1 MPDSLN
7 NNSGGRPNQFIRN
20 TMRSLYVYFLIT
32 LSFLFSAS
40 IQLYAQETDSV
51 NQKELGL
58 SSLLNEIRQQQI
70 NDSLERVKLQ
80 NEIADLKSQN
90 SPKKENLR
98 QQLNEFDEENNIRK
112 QQLKMKVDS
121 IKKHT
126 KRYAVAPFKDTLF
139 YIYNKLGSSLAKDR
153 AYNVDT
159 RINNLYEDDFAK
171 VDSFKIENN
180 EISADIVYKDLVIT
194 SITELDA
201 LLEGKSKEEIAA
213 QYLKKIQDSITN
225 ERAENSVTKLLMRC
239 GLMLLILFVFSILI
253 LLINK
258 LKKYA
263 TQRILTERTQRIK
276 DVKIKN
282 YILVTSVQ
290 KTRMFINAIN
300 ILRWGLII
308 LIAFIMLPIIFSVF
322 PFTQSWAAN
331 LIGLFTK
338 PLKKAVVAVWDY
350 IPNLITVFVILVVMR
365 YAVRFIKYIFSEIDK
380 GKLEINGFHRD
391 FAMPTFTIV
400 RFLLQAFTLVLIFPY
415 LPGANSD
422 IFKGISVFIGVLFS
436 LGSSSA
442 ISNIIAGLVI
452 TYMRP
457 FRIGDRIT
465 IADKTGIVIE
475 KSPLVTRLR
484 TIKNEEITIPNS
496 SVLSGNTVNYSTF
509 SEEGICFQVE
519 LTVGYEEPWQ
529 RIHELLL
536 QIPSRVKR
544 VNLNPAPFVL
554 QKKLDDFYV
563 LYELNVYIQKSAE
576 IELAKSEIFQLILDD
591 FLAAGIEMNGP
602 HIFAKADHVQQY
614 NPIMP
619 ND

>member
-1 MPDSLN
+1 
-7 NNSGGRPNQFIRN
+7 
-20 TMRSLYVYFLIT
+20 MRSIYIFFLIS
-32 LSFLFSAS
+32 LSCLFSTS
-40 IQLYAQETDSV
+40 TQLYAQETDSV
-51 NQKELGL
+51 NKKELGL

-90 SPKKENLR
+90 SPKKENLK
-98 QQLNEFDEENNIRK
+98 QQLNEFDEENNIRQ
-112 QQLKMKVDS
+112 QQLKIRVDS
-121 IKKHT
+121 IKKNT
-126 KRYAVAPFKDTLF
+126 KRYAVAPFNDTLF

-153 AYNVDT
+153 AYNVVS
-159 RINNLYEDDFAK
+159 RIHNLYEDDFVK

-180 EISADIVYKDLVIT
+180 EISTDIVYKDLVIT
-194 SITELDA
+194 SVTELDA
-201 LLEGKSKEEIAA
+201 LLEGKSKEEIATN
-213 QYLKKIQDSITN
+213 YLKRIQDSITT
-225 ERAENSVTKLLMRC
+225 ERADNSITKLLTRI
-239 GLMLLILFVFSILI
+239 GLVFLILVVFSILI

-258 LKKYA
+258 LKKYG

-276 DVKIKN
+276 DIKIKN
-282 YILVTSVQ
+282 YVLVTSVQ

-300 ILRWGLII
+300 ILRWALII
-308 LIAFIMLPIIFSVF
+308 LIAFIMLPIVFSVF
-322 PFTQSWAAN
+322 PFTQSWASN

-338 PLKKAVVAVWDY
+338 PLKTAVLAIWDY

-365 YAVRFIKYIFSEIDK
+365 YAVRFVKYIFSEIDK
-380 GKLEINGFHRD
+380 GKLEVNGFHRD

-465 IADKTGIVIE
+465 IADKTGVVIE

-509 SEEGICFQVE
+509 SEDGICFQVE

-536 QIPSRVKR
+536 NIPPRIKR
-544 VNLNPAPFVL
+544 VNLSPAPFVL

-563 LYELNVYIQKSAE
+563 LYELNVYIAKSAE
-576 IELAKSEIFQLILDD
+576 IELAKSEIFQSILDD
-591 FLAAGIEMNGP
+591 FLAAGIDMNGP
-602 HIFAKADHVQQY
+602 HIFAKVDHVQQY
-614 NPIMP
+614 NPKMT
-619 ND
+619 NN

>member
-1 MPDSLN
+1 M
-7 NNSGGRPNQFIRN
+7 
-20 TMRSLYVYFLIT
+20 T
-32 LSFLFSAS
+32 LSYLLSTS
-40 IQLYAQETDSV
+40 LQLYAQEIDSV
-51 NQKELGL
+51 NKKELDL
-58 SSLLNEIRQQQI
+58 SSLLNGIRQQQI

-80 NEIADLKSQN
+80 HEIADLKSQN
-90 SPKKENLR
+90 SPKKENLK
-98 QQLNEFDEENNIRK
+98 QQLNDFDEENTIRQ
-112 QQLKMKVDS
+112 QQLKVKVDS
-121 IKKHT
+121 IKKNT
-126 KRYAVAPFKDTLF
+126 KRYAVAPFQDTLF

-153 AYNVDT
+153 ASNVVS
-159 RINNLYEDDFAK
+159 RIHNLYEDDFVN

-213 QYLKKIQDSITN
+213 NYLKKIQDTITA
-225 ERAENSVTKLLMRC
+225 ERAANSITKLLIRI
-239 GLMLLILFVFSILI
+239 GLVFLILVVFSILI
-253 LLINK
+253 LLINR
-258 LKKYA
+258 LKAYG
-263 TQRILTERTQRIK
+263 TRRILTERTQRIK
-276 DVKIKN
+276 DIKIKN
-282 YILVTSVQ
+282 YVLVTSVQ
-290 KTRMFINAIN
+290 KTRMFIHAIS
-300 ILRWGLII
+300 ILHWGLII
-308 LIAFIMLPIIFSVF
+308 LIAFIMLPIVFSVF
-322 PFTQSWAAN
+322 PFTQSWASN

-338 PLKKAVVAVWDY
+338 PLKTAVLAIWDY
-350 IPNLITVFVILVVMR
+350 IPNLITIFVILVVMR

-422 IFKGISVFIGVLFS
+422 IFKGISVFIGILFS

-465 IADKTGIVIE
+465 IADKTGVVIE

-509 SEEGICFQVE
+509 SEDGICFQVE

-536 QIPSRVKR
+536 NIPPRVKR
-544 VNLNPAPFVL
+544 VKVNPAPFVL

-563 LYELNVYIQKSAE
+563 LYELNVYIGKSGE
-576 IELAKSEIFQLILDD
+576 IDQAKSEIFQLILDD
-591 FLAAGIEMNGP
+591 FLAEGIDMNGP
-602 HIFAKADHVQQY
+602 HIYAKAEHVQQY
-614 NPIMP
+614 NPNMP
-619 ND
+619 GKTQEN

>member
-1 MPDSLN
+1 
-7 NNSGGRPNQFIRN
+7 
-20 TMRSLYVYFLIT
+20 MRSIYVYFLMT
-32 LSFLFSAS
+32 LSYLLSTS
-40 IQLYAQETDSV
+40 LQLYAQEIDSV
-51 NQKELGL
+51 NKKELDL
-58 SSLLNEIRQQQI
+58 SSLLNGIRQQQI

-80 NEIADLKSQN
+80 HEIADLKSQN
-90 SPKKENLR
+90 SPKKENLK
-98 QQLNEFDEENNIRK
+98 QQLNDFDEENTIRQ
-112 QQLKMKVDS
+112 QQLKVKVDS
-121 IKKHT
+121 IKKNT
-126 KRYAVAPFKDTLF
+126 KRYAVAPFQDTLF

-153 AYNVDT
+153 ASNVVS
-159 RINNLYEDDFAK
+159 RIHNLYEDDFVN

-213 QYLKKIQDSITN
+213 NYLKKIQDTITA
-225 ERAENSVTKLLMRC
+225 ERAANSITKLLIRI
-239 GLMLLILFVFSILI
+239 GLVFLILVVFSILI
-253 LLINK
+253 LLINR
-258 LKKYA
+258 LKAYG
-263 TQRILTERTQRIK
+263 TRRILTERTQRIK
-276 DVKIKN
+276 DIKIKN
-282 YILVTSVQ
+282 YVLVTSVQ
-290 KTRMFINAIN
+290 KTRMFIHAIS

-308 LIAFIMLPIIFSVF
+308 LIAFIMLPIVFSVF
-322 PFTQSWAAN
+322 PFTQSWASN

-338 PLKKAVVAVWDY
+338 PLKTAVLAIWDY
-350 IPNLITVFVILVVMR
+350 IPNLITIFVILVVMR

-422 IFKGISVFIGVLFS
+422 IFKGISVFIGILFS

-465 IADKTGIVIE
+465 IADKTGVVIE

-509 SEEGICFQVE
+509 SADGICFQVE

-536 QIPSRVKR
+536 NIPPRVKR
-544 VNLNPAPFVL
+544 VKVNPAPFVL

-563 LYELNVYIQKSAE
+563 LYELNVYIGKSGE
-576 IELAKSEIFQLILDD
+576 IDQAKSEIFQLILDD
-591 FLAAGIEMNGP
+591 FLAEGIDMNGP
-602 HIFAKADHVQQY
+602 HIYAKAEHVQQY
-614 NPIMP
+614 NPNMP
-619 ND
+619 GKTQEN

>member
-1 MPDSLN
+1 
-7 NNSGGRPNQFIRN
+7 
-20 TMRSLYVYFLIT
+20 MRRFYIFFFTIILCFCSTIVG
-32 LSFLFSAS
+32 
-40 IQLYAQETDSV
+40 LYAQENDSI
-51 NQKELGL
+51 NKKELGL
-58 SSLLNEIRQQQI
+58 STLLNDIRQQQV
-70 NDSLERVKLQ
+70 NDSLERQKLQ
-80 NEIADLKSQN
+80 HEIASLKSQN
-90 SPKKENLR
+90 SPKKENLK
-98 QQLNEFDEENNIRK
+98 QQLNDFDEENNLRK
-112 QQLKMKVDS
+112 QQLKIKVDS
-121 IKKHT
+121 IKKNT
-126 KRYAVAPFKDTLF
+126 KRYAVAPFNDTLF

-153 AYNVDT
+153 AYNVVN
-159 RINNLYEDDFAK
+159 RIENLYEDDFVK

-180 EISADIVYKDLVIT
+180 EISADIVYKDLIIT

-201 LLEGKSKEEIAA
+201 LLEGKSKEEIAK
-213 QYLKKIQDSITN
+213 QYLKRIQQAISQ
-225 ERAENSVTKLLMRC
+225 ERADNSISKVLIRT
-239 GLMLLILFVFSILI
+239 GLVLLILAVFSMLVYF
-253 LLINK
+253 INR
-258 LKKYA
+258 LKKYG
-263 TQRILTERTQRIK
+263 TNRLLSERTERIK

-282 YILVTSVQ
+282 YVLVTSVQ
-290 KTRMFINAIN
+290 KTRIFINTIN
-300 ILRWGLII
+300 IARWGLIV
-308 LIAFIMLPIIFSVF
+308 LIAFIMLPIVFSVF
-322 PFTQSWAAN
+322 PFTQSWASN

-338 PLKKAVVAVWDY
+338 PLKKAVLAIWDY
-350 IPNLITVFVILVVMR
+350 IPNLITVFVILFVMR
-365 YAVRFIKYIFSEIDK
+365 YAVRFVKYIFNEIDK
-380 GKLEINGFHRD
+380 GKLEVNGFHRE

-400 RFLLQAFTLVLIFPY
+400 RFLLQAFTLVLVFPY

-465 IADKTGIVIE
+465 IADKTGVVIE

-496 SVLSGNTVNYSTF
+496 SILSGNTVNYSTF

-536 QIPSRVKR
+536 NIPSRIAR
-544 VNLNPAPFVL
+544 VNQLPAPFVL

-563 LYELNVYIQKSAE
+563 LYELNVYISKSGE
-576 IELAKSEIFQLILDD
+576 IELAKSEIYQHILND

-602 HIFAKADHVQQY
+602 HLFAKLDHVPQY
-614 NPIMP
+614 QPKNT
-619 ND
+619 DK

>member
-1 MPDSLN
+1 
-7 NNSGGRPNQFIRN
+7 
-20 TMRSLYVYFLIT
+20 MRSIYVYFLMTI
-32 LSFLFSAS
+32 SCLFSTSAS
-40 IQLYAQETDSV
+40 LYAQETDSV
-51 NQKELGL
+51 NKKELDL
-58 SSLLNEIRQQQI
+58 SSLLNGIRQQQI

-80 NEIADLKSQN
+80 HEIADLKSQN
-90 SPKKENLR
+90 SPKKENLK
-98 QQLNEFDEENNIRK
+98 QQLNEFDEENNLRK
-112 QQLKMKVDS
+112 QQLKVKVDF
-121 IKKHT
+121 IKKNT
-126 KRYAVAPFKDTLF
+126 KRYAVAPFQDTLF

-153 AYNVDT
+153 AYNVVS
-159 RINNLYEDDFAK
+159 RIHNLYEDDFVK
-171 VDSFKIENN
+171 VDSFKIENS

-194 SITELDA
+194 SVTELDA

-213 QYLKKIQDSITN
+213 NYLKRIQDSIKT
-225 ERAENSVTKLLMRC
+225 ERADNSITKLLTRI
-239 GLMLLILFVFSILI
+239 GLVFLILVVFSILI

-258 LKKYA
+258 LKKYG
-263 TQRILTERTQRIK
+263 TRRILTERTQRIK
-276 DVKIKN
+276 DIKIKN
-282 YILVTSVQ
+282 YVLVTSVQ

-300 ILRWGLII
+300 ILRWGLIV
-308 LIAFIMLPIIFSVF
+308 LIAFIMLPIVFSVF
-322 PFTQSWAAN
+322 PFTQSWASN

-338 PLKKAVVAVWDY
+338 PLKTAVLAIWDY

-380 GKLEINGFHRD
+380 GKLEVNGFHRD

-465 IADKTGIVIE
+465 IADKTGVVIE

-536 QIPSRVKR
+536 NIPPRIKR

-563 LYELNVYIQKSAE
+563 LYELNVYIARSAE

-602 HIFAKADHVQQY
+602 HLFAKVDHVQQY
-614 NPIMP
+614 NPKAP
-619 ND
+619 NNSHENEL

>member
-1 MPDSLN
+1 
-7 NNSGGRPNQFIRN
+7 
-20 TMRSLYVYFLIT
+20 MRSIYIFSLIT
-32 LSFLFSAS
+32 LSCLFSTS
-40 IQLYAQETDSV
+40 TQLYAQETDSV
-51 NQKELGL
+51 NKKELGL

-90 SPKKENLR
+90 SPKKENLK
-98 QQLNEFDEENNIRK
+98 QQLNEFDEENNIR
-112 QQLKMKVDS
+112 QQKLKIRVDS
-121 IKKHT
+121 IKKNT
-126 KRYAVAPFKDTLF
+126 KRYAVAPFNDTLF

-153 AYNVDT
+153 AYNVVS
-159 RINNLYEDDFAK
+159 RIHNLYEDDFVK

-180 EISADIVYKDLVIT
+180 EISTDIVYKDLVIT
-194 SITELDA
+194 SVTELDA
-201 LLEGKSKEEIAA
+201 LLEGKSKEEIATN
-213 QYLKKIQDSITN
+213 YLKRIQDSITT
-225 ERAENSVTKLLMRC
+225 ERADNSITKLLTRI
-239 GLMLLILFVFSILI
+239 GLVFLILVVFSILI

-258 LKKYA
+258 LKKYG

-276 DVKIKN
+276 DIKIKN
-282 YILVTSVQ
+282 YVLVTSVQ

-300 ILRWGLII
+300 ILRWALII
-308 LIAFIMLPIIFSVF
+308 LIAFIMLPIVFSVF
-322 PFTQSWAAN
+322 PFTQSWASN

-338 PLKKAVVAVWDY
+338 PLKTAVLAIWDY

-365 YAVRFIKYIFSEIDK
+365 YAVRFVKYIFSEIDK
-380 GKLEINGFHRD
+380 GKLEVNGFHRD

-465 IADKTGIVIE
+465 IADKTGVVIE

-509 SEEGICFQVE
+509 SEDGICFQVE

-536 QIPSRVKR
+536 NIPPRIKR
-544 VNLNPAPFVL
+544 VNLSPAPFVL

-563 LYELNVYIQKSAE
+563 LYELNVYIAKSAE
-576 IELAKSEIFQLILDD
+576 IELAKSEIFQSILDD
-591 FLAAGIEMNGP
+591 FLAAGIDMNGP
-602 HIFAKADHVQQY
+602 HIFAKVDHVQQY
-614 NPIMP
+614 NPKMT
-619 ND
+619 NN

>member
-1 MPDSLN
+1 
-7 NNSGGRPNQFIRN
+7 
-20 TMRSLYVYFLIT
+20 MRSIYVYVLMTI
-32 LSFLFSAS
+32 SCLFSTS

-51 NQKELGL
+51 NKKELGL

-70 NDSLERVKLQ
+70 NDSLERIKLQ

-90 SPKKENLR
+90 SPKKENLK
-98 QQLNEFDEENNIRK
+98 QQLNEFDEENTIRQ
-112 QQLKMKVDS
+112 QQLKIRVDS
-121 IKKHT
+121 IKKNT
-126 KRYAVAPFKDTLF
+126 KRYAVAPFNDTLF

-153 AYNVDT
+153 AYNVIN
-159 RINNLYEDDFAK
+159 RIHNLYEDDFVK

-180 EISADIVYKDLVIT
+180 EISTDIVYKDLVIT
-194 SITELDA
+194 SVTELDA

-213 QYLKKIQDSITN
+213 NYLKRIQNSITA
-225 ERAENSVTKLLMRC
+225 ERADNSISKLLTRS
-239 GLMLLILFVFSILI
+239 GLVLLILLVFSILI
-253 LLINK
+253 LLINR
-258 LKKYA
+258 LKKYG

-276 DVKIKN
+276 DIKIKN
-282 YILVTSVQ
+282 YVLVTSVQ
-290 KTRMFINAIN
+290 KTRMFINAVN

-308 LIAFIMLPIIFSVF
+308 LIAFIMLPIVFSVF

-338 PLKKAVVAVWDY
+338 PLKTAVMAILDY
-350 IPNLITVFVILVVMR
+350 IPNLITVFVILVVMH

-400 RFLLQAFTLVLIFPY
+400 RFLLHAFTLVLIFPY

-465 IADKTGIVIE
+465 IADKTGVVIE

-509 SEEGICFQVE
+509 SEDGICFQVE

-536 QIPSRVKR
+536 NIPPRIKR

-563 LYELNVYIQKSAE
+563 LYELNVYIAKSGE
-576 IELAKSEIFQLILDD
+576 IELAKSEIFQSILDD

-602 HIFAKADHVQQY
+602 HIFAKVDHVQQY
-614 NPIMP
+614 NPKMP
-619 ND
+619 NN

>member
-1 MPDSLN
+1 
-7 NNSGGRPNQFIRN
+7 
-20 TMRSLYVYFLIT
+20 MRSIYIFFLIT
-32 LSFLFSAS
+32 LSCLFSTS
-40 IQLYAQETDSV
+40 TQLYAQETDSV
-51 NQKELGL
+51 NKKEMGL

-90 SPKKENLR
+90 SPKKENLK
-98 QQLNEFDEENNIRK
+98 QQLNEFDEENNIRQ
-112 QQLKMKVDS
+112 QQLKIRVDS
-121 IKKHT
+121 IKKNT
-126 KRYAVAPFKDTLF
+126 KRYAVAPFNDTLF

-153 AYNVDT
+153 AYNVVS
-159 RINNLYEDDFAK
+159 RIHNLYEDDFVK

-180 EISADIVYKDLVIT
+180 EISTDIVYKDLVIT
-194 SITELDA
+194 SVTELDA
-201 LLEGKSKEEIAA
+201 LLEGKSKEEIATN
-213 QYLKKIQDSITN
+213 YLKRIQDSITT
-225 ERAENSVTKLLMRC
+225 ERADNSITKLLTRI
-239 GLMLLILFVFSILI
+239 GLVFLILVVFSILI

-258 LKKYA
+258 LKKYG

-276 DVKIKN
+276 DIKIKN
-282 YILVTSVQ
+282 YVLVTSVQ

-300 ILRWGLII
+300 ILRWALII
-308 LIAFIMLPIIFSVF
+308 LIAFIMLPIVFSVF
-322 PFTQSWAAN
+322 PFTQSWASN

-338 PLKKAVVAVWDY
+338 PLKTAVLAIWDY

-365 YAVRFIKYIFSEIDK
+365 YAVRFVKYIFSEIDK

-465 IADKTGIVIE
+465 IADKTGVVIE

-509 SEEGICFQVE
+509 SEDGICFQVE

-536 QIPSRVKR
+536 NIPPRIKR
-544 VNLNPAPFVL
+544 VNLNPTPFVL

-563 LYELNVYIQKSAE
+563 LYELNVYIAKSAE
-576 IELAKSEIFQLILDD
+576 IELAKSEIFQSILDD

-602 HIFAKADHVQQY
+602 HIFAKVDHVQQY
-614 NPIMP
+614 NPKMSK
-619 ND
+619 N

>member
-1 MPDSLN
+1 
-7 NNSGGRPNQFIRN
+7 
-20 TMRSLYVYFLIT
+20 MRSIYIFFLIS
-32 LSFLFSAS
+32 LSCLFSTS
-40 IQLYAQETDSV
+40 TQLFAQETDSV
-51 NQKELGL
+51 NKKELGL

-90 SPKKENLR
+90 SPKKENLK
-98 QQLNEFDEENNIRK
+98 QQLNEFDEENNIRQ
-112 QQLKMKVDS
+112 QQLKIRVDS
-121 IKKHT
+121 IKKNT
-126 KRYAVAPFKDTLF
+126 KRYAVAPFNDTLF

-153 AYNVDT
+153 AYNVVS
-159 RINNLYEDDFAK
+159 RIHNLYEDDFVK

-180 EISADIVYKDLVIT
+180 EISTDIVYKDLVIT
-194 SITELDA
+194 SVTELDA
-201 LLEGKSKEEIAA
+201 LLEGKSKEEIATN
-213 QYLKKIQDSITN
+213 YLKRIQDSITT
-225 ERAENSVTKLLMRC
+225 ERADNSITKLLTRI
-239 GLMLLILFVFSILI
+239 GLVFLILVVFSILI

-258 LKKYA
+258 LKKYG

-276 DVKIKN
+276 DIKIKN
-282 YILVTSVQ
+282 YVLVTSVQ

-300 ILRWGLII
+300 ILRWALII
-308 LIAFIMLPIIFSVF
+308 LIAFIMLPIVFSVF
-322 PFTQSWAAN
+322 PFTQSWASN

-338 PLKKAVVAVWDY
+338 PLKTAVLAIWDY

-365 YAVRFIKYIFSEIDK
+365 YAVRFVKYIFSEIDK
-380 GKLEINGFHRD
+380 GKLEVNGFHRD

-465 IADKTGIVIE
+465 IADKTGVVIE

-509 SEEGICFQVE
+509 SEDGICFQVE

-536 QIPSRVKR
+536 NIPPRIKR
-544 VNLNPAPFVL
+544 VNLSPAPFVL

-563 LYELNVYIQKSAE
+563 LYELNVYIAKSAE
-576 IELAKSEIFQLILDD
+576 IELAKSEIFQSILDD
-591 FLAAGIEMNGP
+591 FLAAGIDMNGP
-602 HIFAKADHVQQY
+602 HIFAKVDHVQQY
-614 NPIMP
+614 NPKMT
-619 ND
+619 NN

>member
-1 MPDSLN
+1 M
-7 NNSGGRPNQFIRN
+7 
-20 TMRSLYVYFLIT
+20 
-32 LSFLFSAS
+32 
-40 IQLYAQETDSV
+40 
-51 NQKELGL
+51 GL

-90 SPKKENLR
+90 SPKKENLK
-98 QQLNEFDEENNIRK
+98 QQLNEFDEENTIRQ
-112 QQLKMKVDS
+112 QQLKIRVDS
-121 IKKHT
+121 IKKNT
-126 KRYAVAPFKDTLF
+126 KRYAVAPFNDTLF

-153 AYNVDT
+153 AYNVVS
-159 RINNLYEDDFAK
+159 RIHNLYEDDFVK

-180 EISADIVYKDLVIT
+180 EISTDIVYKDLVIT
-194 SITELDA
+194 SVTELDA

-213 QYLKKIQDSITN
+213 SYLKRIQNSITA
-225 ERAENSVTKLLMRC
+225 ERADNSISKLLTRS
-239 GLMLLILFVFSILI
+239 GLVFLILLIFAILI
-253 LLINK
+253 FLINK
-258 LKKYA
+258 LKKYG
-263 TQRILTERTQRIK
+263 TQRILTERTQLIK
-276 DVKIKN
+276 DIKIKN
-282 YILVTSVQ
+282 YVLVTSVQ
-290 KTRMFINAIN
+290 KTRMLINAIN
-300 ILRWGLII
+300 ILRWALII
-308 LIAFIMLPIIFSVF
+308 LIAFIMLPIVFSVF
-322 PFTQSWAAN
+322 PFTQSWASN

-338 PLKKAVVAVWDY
+338 PLKTAVLAIWDY

-365 YAVRFIKYIFSEIDK
+365 YAVRFVKYIFSEIDK

-465 IADKTGIVIE
+465 IADKTGVVIE

-509 SEEGICFQVE
+509 SEDGICFQVE

-536 QIPSRVKR
+536 NIPPRIKR
-544 VNLNPAPFVL
+544 VNLTPAPFVL

-563 LYELNVYIQKSAE
+563 LYELNVYIAKSAE
-576 IELAKSEIFQLILDD
+576 IELAKSEIFQSILDD

-602 HIFAKADHVQQY
+602 HIFAKVDHVQQY
-614 NPIMP
+614 NPKMS
-619 ND
+619 NN

>member
-1 MPDSLN
+1 MIN
-7 NNSGGRPNQFIRN
+7 GI
-20 TMRSLYVYFLIT
+20 
-32 LSFLFSAS
+32 
-40 IQLYAQETDSV
+40 YAQESDSI
-51 NQKELGL
+51 NKKELGL
-58 SSLLNEIRQQQI
+58 STLLNDIRQQQI
-70 NDSLERVKLQ
+70 NDSLERQKLQ
-80 NEIADLKSQN
+80 QEIANLKSQN
-90 SPKKENLR
+90 SPKKENLK
-98 QQLNEFDEENNIRK
+98 QQLNEFDEENNLRK
-112 QQLKMKVDS
+112 QQLKIKVDS
-121 IKKHT
+121 IKKNT
-126 KRYAVAPFKDTLF
+126 KRYAVAPFNDTLF

-153 AYNVDT
+153 AYNVVN
-159 RINNLYEDDFAK
+159 RIENLYEDDFVK

-180 EISADIVYKDLVIT
+180 EISADIVYKDLIIT

-201 LLEGKSKEEIAA
+201 LLEGKSKEEIAT
-213 QYLKKIQDSITN
+213 QYLKRIQEAINQERADNSITKILI
-225 ERAENSVTKLLMRC
+225 RT
-239 GLMLLILFVFSILI
+239 GLVLLILIIFSILVF
-253 LLINK
+253 LINR
-258 LKKYA
+258 LKKYG
-263 TQRILTERTQRIK
+263 TNRLLTERTERIK

-282 YILVTSVQ
+282 YVLVTSVQ
-290 KTRMFINAIN
+290 KTRIFINTIN
-300 ILRWGLII
+300 IARWGLIT
-308 LIAFIMLPIIFSVF
+308 LIAFIMLPIVFSVF

-338 PLKKAVVAVWDY
+338 PLKKAVLAIWDY
-350 IPNLITVFVILVVMR
+350 IPNLITVFVILFVMR
-365 YAVRFIKYIFSEIDK
+365 YAIRFVKYIFNEIDK
-380 GKLEINGFHRD
+380 GKLEINGFHRE

-400 RFLLQAFTLVLIFPY
+400 RFLLQAFTLVLVFPY

-496 SVLSGNTVNYSTF
+496 SILSGNTVNYSTF

-519 LTVGYEEPWQ
+519 LTVGYEESWQ

-536 QIPSRVKR
+536 KIPPRIAR
-544 VNLNPAPFVL
+544 VNQLPAPFVL

-563 LYELNVYIQKSAE
+563 LYELNVYISRSAE
-576 IELAKSEIFQLILDD
+576 IELAKSEIYQLILND

-602 HIFAKADHVQQY
+602 HLFAKVDHVPQY
-614 NPIMP
+614 Q
-619 ND
+619 NDSTSTKG

>member
-1 MPDSLN
+1 M
-7 NNSGGRPNQFIRN
+7 
-20 TMRSLYVYFLIT
+20 T
-32 LSFLFSAS
+32 LSYLLSTS
-40 IQLYAQETDSV
+40 LQLYAQEIDSV
-51 NQKELGL
+51 NKKELDL
-58 SSLLNEIRQQQI
+58 SSLLNGIRQQQI

-80 NEIADLKSQN
+80 HEIADLKSQN
-90 SPKKENLR
+90 SPKKENLK
-98 QQLNEFDEENNIRK
+98 QQLNDFDEENTIRQ
-112 QQLKMKVDS
+112 QQLKVKVDS
-121 IKKHT
+121 IKKNT
-126 KRYAVAPFKDTLF
+126 KRYAVAPFQDTLF

-153 AYNVDT
+153 ASNVVS
-159 RINNLYEDDFAK
+159 RIHNLYEDDFVN

-213 QYLKKIQDSITN
+213 NYLKKIQDTITA
-225 ERAENSVTKLLMRC
+225 ERAANSITKLLIRI
-239 GLMLLILFVFSILI
+239 GLVFLILVVFSILI
-253 LLINK
+253 LLINR
-258 LKKYA
+258 LKAYG
-263 TQRILTERTQRIK
+263 TRRILTERTQRIK
-276 DVKIKN
+276 DIKIKN
-282 YILVTSVQ
+282 YVLVTSVQ
-290 KTRMFINAIN
+290 KTRMFIHAIS

-308 LIAFIMLPIIFSVF
+308 LIAFIMLPIVFSVF
-322 PFTQSWAAN
+322 PFTQSWASN

-338 PLKKAVVAVWDY
+338 PLKTAVLAIWDY
-350 IPNLITVFVILVVMR
+350 IPNLITIFVILVVMR
-365 YAVRFIKYIFSEIDK
+365 YAVRFIKYIFSEFDK

-422 IFKGISVFIGVLFS
+422 IFKGISVFIGILFS

-465 IADKTGIVIE
+465 IADKTGVVIE

-509 SEEGICFQVE
+509 SAEGICFQVE

-536 QIPSRVKR
+536 NIPPRVKR
-544 VNLNPAPFVL
+544 VKVNPAPFVL

-563 LYELNVYIQKSAE
+563 LYELNVYIGKSGE
-576 IELAKSEIFQLILDD
+576 IDQAKSEIFQLILDD
-591 FLAAGIEMNGP
+591 FLAEGIDMNGP
-602 HIFAKADHVQQY
+602 HIYAKAEHVQQY
-614 NPIMP
+614 NPNMP
-619 ND
+619 GKTQEN

>member
-1 MPDSLN
+1 MTISC
-7 NNSGGRPNQFIRN
+7 
-20 TMRSLYVYFLIT
+20 
-32 LSFLFSAS
+32 LFSTSAS
-40 IQLYAQETDSV
+40 LYAQETDSV
-51 NQKELGL
+51 NKKELDL
-58 SSLLNEIRQQQI
+58 SSLLNGIRQQQI

-80 NEIADLKSQN
+80 HEIADLKSQN
-90 SPKKENLR
+90 SPKKENLK
-98 QQLNEFDEENNIRK
+98 QQLNEFDEENNLRK
-112 QQLKMKVDS
+112 QQLKVKVDF
-121 IKKHT
+121 IKKNT
-126 KRYAVAPFKDTLF
+126 KRYAVAPFQDTLF

-153 AYNVDT
+153 AYNVVS
-159 RINNLYEDDFAK
+159 RIHNLYEDDFVK
-171 VDSFKIENN
+171 VDSFKIENS

-194 SITELDA
+194 SVTELDA

-213 QYLKKIQDSITN
+213 NYLKRIQDSIKT
-225 ERAENSVTKLLMRC
+225 ERADNSITKLLTRI
-239 GLMLLILFVFSILI
+239 GLVFLILVVFSILI

-258 LKKYA
+258 LKKYG
-263 TQRILTERTQRIK
+263 TRRILTERTQRIK
-276 DVKIKN
+276 DIKIKN
-282 YILVTSVQ
+282 YVLVTSVQ

-300 ILRWGLII
+300 ILRWGLIV
-308 LIAFIMLPIIFSVF
+308 LIAFIMLPIVFSVF
-322 PFTQSWAAN
+322 PFTQSWASN

-338 PLKKAVVAVWDY
+338 PLKTAVLAIWDY

-380 GKLEINGFHRD
+380 GKLEVNGFHRD

-465 IADKTGIVIE
+465 IADKTGVVIE

-536 QIPSRVKR
+536 NIPPRIKR

-563 LYELNVYIQKSAE
+563 LYELNVYIARSAE

-602 HIFAKADHVQQY
+602 HLFAKVDHVQQY
-614 NPIMP
+614 NPKAP
-619 ND
+619 NNSHENEL

>member
-1 MPDSLN
+1 
-7 NNSGGRPNQFIRN
+7 
-20 TMRSLYVYFLIT
+20 MRRFYIFFFTV
-32 LSFLFSAS
+32 
-40 IQLYAQETDSV
+40 IQCFCSTIVGLYAQENDSI
-51 NQKELGL
+51 NKKELGL
-58 SSLLNEIRQQQI
+58 SALLNDIRQQQI
-70 NDSLERVKLQ
+70 NDSLERQKLQ
-80 NEIADLKSQN
+80 YEIASLKSQN
-90 SPKKENLR
+90 SPKKENLK
-98 QQLNEFDEENNIRK
+98 QQLNDFDEENNLRK
-112 QQLKMKVDS
+112 QQLKIKVDS
-121 IKKHT
+121 IKKNS
-126 KRYAVAPFKDTLF
+126 KRYAVAPFNDTLF

-153 AYNVDT
+153 AYNVVN
-159 RINNLYEDDFAK
+159 RIENLYEDDFVK

-180 EISADIVYKDLVIT
+180 EISADIVYKDLIIT

-201 LLEGKSKEEIAA
+201 LLEGKSKEEIAT
-213 QYLKKIQDSITN
+213 QYLKRIQQAISQERADNSITKVLI
-225 ERAENSVTKLLMRC
+225 RT
-239 GLMLLILFVFSILI
+239 GLVLLILVIFSMLVYF
-253 LLINK
+253 INR
-258 LKKYA
+258 LKKYG
-263 TQRILTERTQRIK
+263 TNRLLSERTERIK

-282 YILVTSVQ
+282 YVFLTSVQ
-290 KTRMFINAIN
+290 KTRIFINIIN
-300 ILRWGLII
+300 IARWGLIV
-308 LIAFIMLPIIFSVF
+308 LIAFIMLPIVFSVF
-322 PFTQSWAAN
+322 PFTQSWASN

-338 PLKKAVVAVWDY
+338 PLKKAVFAVWDY
-350 IPNLITVFVILVVMR
+350 IPNLITVFVILFVMR
-365 YAVRFIKYIFSEIDK
+365 YAVRFVKYIFNEIDK
-380 GKLEINGFHRD
+380 GKLEINGFHRE

-400 RFLLQAFTLVLIFPY
+400 RFLLQAFTLVLVFPY

-496 SVLSGNTVNYSTF
+496 SILSGNTVNYSTF

-536 QIPSRVKR
+536 NIPARIAR
-544 VNLNPAPFVL
+544 VNQHPSPFVL

-563 LYELNVYIQKSAE
+563 LYELNVYISKSAE
-576 IELAKSEIFQLILDD
+576 IELAKSEIYQHILND

-602 HIFAKADHVQQY
+602 HLFAKVDHVPQY
-614 NPIMP
+614 QPKNTGK
-619 ND
+619 

>member
-1 MPDSLN
+1 
-7 NNSGGRPNQFIRN
+7 
-20 TMRSLYVYFLIT
+20 MRSISIYFFIT
-32 LSFLFSAS
+32 LSYLLSTS
-40 IQLYAQETDSV
+40 LQLYAQEMDSV
-51 NQKELGL
+51 NKKELDL
-58 SSLLNEIRQQQI
+58 SSLLNGIRQQQI

-80 NEIADLKSQN
+80 HEIADLKSQN
-90 SPKKENLR
+90 SPKKENLK
-98 QQLNEFDEENNIRK
+98 QQLNEFDEENTIRQ
-112 QQLKMKVDS
+112 QQLKVKVDS
-121 IKKHT
+121 IKKNT
-126 KRYAVAPFKDTLF
+126 KRYAVAPFQDTLF

-153 AYNVDT
+153 AFNVVS
-159 RINNLYEDDFAK
+159 RIHNLYEDDFVK

-213 QYLKKIQDSITN
+213 NYLKKIQDSITA
-225 ERAENSVTKLLMRC
+225 EREANSITKLLTRI
-239 GLMLLILFVFSILI
+239 GLVLLILIVFSILI
-253 LLINK
+253 LLINR
-258 LKKYA
+258 LKAYG
-263 TQRILTERTQRIK
+263 TRRILTERTQRIK
-276 DVKIKN
+276 DIKIKN
-282 YILVTSVQ
+282 YVLVTSVQ
-290 KTRMFINAIN
+290 KTRMFIHAIN

-308 LIAFIMLPIIFSVF
+308 LIAFIVLPIVFSVF
-322 PFTQSWAAN
+322 PFTQSWASN

-338 PLKKAVVAVWDY
+338 PLKTAVLAIWHY
-350 IPNLITVFVILVVMR
+350 IPNLITILVILAVMR
-365 YAVRFIKYIFSEIDK
+365 YAIRFIKYIFSEIDK

-422 IFKGISVFIGVLFS
+422 IFKGISVFIGILFS

-465 IADKTGIVIE
+465 IADKTGVVIE

-509 SEEGICFQVE
+509 SADGICFQVE

-536 QIPSRVKR
+536 NIPPRVKR
-544 VNLNPAPFVL
+544 VKLNPAPFVL

-563 LYELNVYIQKSAE
+563 LYELNVFIERSAE
-576 IELAKSEIFQLILDD
+576 IEFAKSEIFQFILDD
-591 FLAAGIEMNGP
+591 FLAAGIDMNGP
-602 HIFAKADHVQQY
+602 HIYAKAEHVQQY
-614 NPIMP
+614 NPNMP
-619 ND
+619 SKT

>member
-1 MPDSLN
+1 
-7 NNSGGRPNQFIRN
+7 
-20 TMRSLYVYFLIT
+20 MRRFYIFFFTIILCFCSTFVG
-32 LSFLFSAS
+32 
-40 IQLYAQETDSV
+40 LYAQENDSI
-51 NQKELGL
+51 NKKELGL
-58 SSLLNEIRQQQI
+58 STLLNDIRQQQI
-70 NDSLERVKLQ
+70 NDSLERQKLQ
-80 NEIADLKSQN
+80 HEIASLKSQN
-90 SPKKENLR
+90 SPKKENLK
-98 QQLNEFDEENNIRK
+98 QQLNNFDEENNLRK
-112 QQLKMKVDS
+112 QQLKIKVDS
-121 IKKHT
+121 IKKNT
-126 KRYAVAPFKDTLF
+126 KRYAVAPFNDTLF

-153 AYNVDT
+153 AYNVVN
-159 RINNLYEDDFAK
+159 RIENLYEDDFVK

-180 EISADIVYKDLVIT
+180 EISADIVYKDLIIT

-201 LLEGKSKEEIAA
+201 LLEGKNKEEIAT
-213 QYLKKIQDSITN
+213 QYLKRIQQAISKERADNSITKVLI
-225 ERAENSVTKLLMRC
+225 RT
-239 GLMLLILFVFSILI
+239 GLVLLILVVFSILVYFI
-253 LLINK
+253 NRLKRYGTNRLL
-258 LKKYA
+258 A
-263 TQRILTERTQRIK
+263 ERTERIK

-282 YILVTSVQ
+282 YVFLTSVQ
-290 KTRMFINAIN
+290 KTRIFINTIN
-300 ILRWGLII
+300 IARWGLIV
-308 LIAFIMLPIIFSVF
+308 LIAFIMLPIVFSVF
-322 PFTQSWAAN
+322 PFTQSWASN

-338 PLKKAVVAVWDY
+338 PLKKAVFAIWDY
-350 IPNLITVFVILVVMR
+350 IPNLITVFVILFVMR
-365 YAVRFIKYIFSEIDK
+365 YAVRFVKYIFNEIDK
-380 GKLEINGFHRD
+380 GKLEVNGFHRE

-400 RFLLQAFTLVLIFPY
+400 RFLLHAFTLVLVFPY

-465 IADKTGIVIE
+465 IADKTGVVIE

-496 SVLSGNTVNYSTF
+496 SILSGNTVNYSTF

-536 QIPSRVKR
+536 NIPTRIAR
-544 VNLNPAPFVL
+544 INQLPAPFVL

-563 LYELNVYIQKSAE
+563 LYELNVYISKSGE
-576 IELAKSEIFQLILDD
+576 IELAKSEIYQHILND

-602 HIFAKADHVQQY
+602 HLFAKLDHVPQY
-614 NPIMP
+614 QPKNT
-619 ND
+619 DK

>member
-1 MPDSLN
+1 
-7 NNSGGRPNQFIRN
+7 
-20 TMRSLYVYFLIT
+20 
-32 LSFLFSAS
+32 
-40 IQLYAQETDSV
+40 
-51 NQKELGL
+51 
-58 SSLLNEIRQQQI
+58 LLNDIRQQQI
-70 NDSLERVKLQ
+70 NDSLERQKLQ
-80 NEIADLKSQN
+80 HEIASLKSQN
-90 SPKKENLR
+90 SPKKENLK
-98 QQLNEFDEENNIRK
+98 QQLNNFDEENNLRK
-112 QQLKMKVDS
+112 QQLKIKVDS
-121 IKKHT
+121 IKKNT
-126 KRYAVAPFKDTLF
+126 KRYAVAPFNDTLF

-153 AYNVDT
+153 AYNVVN
-159 RINNLYEDDFAK
+159 RIENLYEDDFVK

-180 EISADIVYKDLVIT
+180 EISADIVYKDLIIT

-201 LLEGKSKEEIAA
+201 LLEGKSKEEIAN
-213 QYLKKIQDSITN
+213 QYLKRIQQAISQERADNSITKVLI
-225 ERAENSVTKLLMRC
+225 RT
-239 GLMLLILFVFSILI
+239 GLVLLILVVFSILVYF
-253 LLINK
+253 INR
-258 LKKYA
+258 LKKYG
-263 TQRILTERTQRIK
+263 TNRLLTERTERIK

-282 YILVTSVQ
+282 YVFLTSVQ
-290 KTRMFINAIN
+290 KTRIFISTIN
-300 ILRWGLII
+300 IARWGLIV
-308 LIAFIMLPIIFSVF
+308 LIAFIMLPIVFSVF
-322 PFTQSWAAN
+322 PFTQSWASN

-338 PLKKAVVAVWDY
+338 PLKKAVFAIWDY
-350 IPNLITVFVILVVMR
+350 IPNLITVFVILFVMR
-365 YAVRFIKYIFSEIDK
+365 YAVRFVKYIFNEIDK
-380 GKLEINGFHRD
+380 GKLEVNGFHRE

-400 RFLLQAFTLVLIFPY
+400 RFLLQAFTLVLVFPY

-465 IADKTGIVIE
+465 IADKTGVVIE

-496 SVLSGNTVNYSTF
+496 SILSGNTVNYSTF

-536 QIPSRVKR
+536 NIPPRIAR
-544 VNLNPAPFVL
+544 VNQLPAPFVL

-563 LYELNVYIQKSAE
+563 LYELNVYISKSGE
-576 IELAKSEIFQLILDD
+576 IELAKSEIYQHILND

-602 HIFAKADHVQQY
+602 HLFAKVDHVPQY
-614 NPIMP
+614 QHKNT
-619 ND
+619 DTSY

>member
-1 MPDSLN
+1 
-7 NNSGGRPNQFIRN
+7 
-20 TMRSLYVYFLIT
+20 MRSIYIYFFIT
-32 LSFLFSAS
+32 LSYLLSTS
-40 IQLYAQETDSV
+40 LQLYAQEMDSV
-51 NQKELGL
+51 NKKELDL
-58 SSLLNEIRQQQI
+58 SSLLNGIRQQQI

-80 NEIADLKSQN
+80 HEIADLKSQN
-90 SPKKENLR
+90 SPKKENLK
-98 QQLNEFDEENNIRK
+98 QQLNEFDEENTIRQ
-112 QQLKMKVDS
+112 QQLKVKVDS
-121 IKKHT
+121 IKKNT
-126 KRYAVAPFKDTLF
+126 KRYAVAPFQDTLF

-153 AYNVDT
+153 AFNVVS
-159 RINNLYEDDFAK
+159 RIHNLYEDDFVK

-213 QYLKKIQDSITN
+213 NYLKKIQDSITA
-225 ERAENSVTKLLMRC
+225 EREANSITKLLTRI
-239 GLMLLILFVFSILI
+239 GLLLLILIVFSILI
-253 LLINK
+253 LLINR
-258 LKKYA
+258 LKAYG
-263 TQRILTERTQRIK
+263 TRRILTERTQRIK
-276 DVKIKN
+276 DIKIKN
-282 YILVTSVQ
+282 YVLVTSVQ
-290 KTRMFINAIN
+290 KTRMFIHAIN

-308 LIAFIMLPIIFSVF
+308 LIAFIVLPIVFSVF
-322 PFTQSWAAN
+322 PFTQSWASN

-338 PLKKAVVAVWDY
+338 PLKTAVLAIWHY
-350 IPNLITVFVILVVMR
+350 IPNLITILVILAVMR
-365 YAVRFIKYIFSEIDK
+365 YAIRFIKYIFSEIDK

-422 IFKGISVFIGVLFS
+422 IFKGISVFIGILFS

-465 IADKTGIVIE
+465 IADKTGVVIE

-509 SEEGICFQVE
+509 SEDGICFQVE

-536 QIPSRVKR
+536 NIPPRVKR
-544 VNLNPAPFVL
+544 VKLNPAPFVL

-563 LYELNVYIQKSAE
+563 LYELNVFIERSAE
-576 IELAKSEIFQLILDD
+576 IEFAKSEIFQFILDD
-591 FLAAGIEMNGP
+591 FLAAGIDMNGP
-602 HIFAKADHVQQY
+602 HIYAKAEHVQQY
-614 NPIMP
+614 NPNMP
-619 ND
+619 SKT

>member
-1 MPDSLN
+1 MK
-7 NNSGGRPNQFIRN
+7 GFYIF
-20 TMRSLYVYFLIT
+20 FLTII
-32 LSFLFSAS
+32 LCFCSM
-40 IQLYAQETDSV
+40 INGIYAQESDSI
-51 NQKELGL
+51 NKKELGL
-58 SSLLNEIRQQQI
+58 STLLNDIRQQQI
-70 NDSLERVKLQ
+70 NDSLERQKLQ
-80 NEIADLKSQN
+80 QEIANLKSQN
-90 SPKKENLR
+90 SPKKENLK
-98 QQLNEFDEENNIRK
+98 QQLNEFDEENNLRK
-112 QQLKMKVDS
+112 QQLKIKVDS
-121 IKKHT
+121 IKKNT
-126 KRYAVAPFKDTLF
+126 KRYAVAPFNDTLF

-153 AYNVDT
+153 AYNVVN
-159 RINNLYEDDFAK
+159 RIENLYEDDFVK

-180 EISADIVYKDLVIT
+180 EISADIVYKDLIIT

-201 LLEGKSKEEIAA
+201 LLEGKSKEEIAT
-213 QYLKKIQDSITN
+213 QYLKRIQEAINQERADNSITKILI
-225 ERAENSVTKLLMRC
+225 RT
-239 GLMLLILFVFSILI
+239 GLVLLILIIFSILVF
-253 LLINK
+253 LINR
-258 LKKYA
+258 LKKYG
-263 TQRILTERTQRIK
+263 TNRLLTERTERIK

-282 YILVTSVQ
+282 YVLVTSVQ
-290 KTRMFINAIN
+290 KTRIFINTIN
-300 ILRWGLII
+300 IARWGLIT
-308 LIAFIMLPIIFSVF
+308 LIAFIMLPIVFSVF
-322 PFTQSWAAN
+322 PFTQSWASN

-338 PLKKAVVAVWDY
+338 PLKKAVLAIWDY
-350 IPNLITVFVILVVMR
+350 IPNLITVFVILFVMR
-365 YAVRFIKYIFSEIDK
+365 YAIRFVKYIFNEIDK
-380 GKLEINGFHRD
+380 GKLEINGFHRE

-400 RFLLQAFTLVLIFPY
+400 RFLLQAFTLVLVFPY

-496 SVLSGNTVNYSTF
+496 SILSGNTVNYSTF

-519 LTVGYEEPWQ
+519 LTVGYEESWQ

-536 QIPSRVKR
+536 KIPPRIAR
-544 VNLNPAPFVL
+544 VNQLPAPFVL

-563 LYELNVYIQKSAE
+563 LYELNVYISRSAE
-576 IELAKSEIFQLILDD
+576 IELAKSEIYQLILND

-602 HIFAKADHVQQY
+602 HLFAKVDHVPQY
-614 NPIMP
+614 Q
-619 ND
+619 NDSTSTKG

>member
-1 MPDSLN
+1 
-7 NNSGGRPNQFIRN
+7 
-20 TMRSLYVYFLIT
+20 MRSIYIFFLIS
-32 LSFLFSAS
+32 LSCLFSTS
-40 IQLYAQETDSV
+40 TQLYAQETDSV
-51 NQKELGL
+51 NKKELGL

-90 SPKKENLR
+90 SPKKENLKK
-98 QQLNEFDEENNIRK
+98 QLNEFDEENNIRQ
-112 QQLKMKVDS
+112 QQLKIRVDS
-121 IKKHT
+121 IKKNT
-126 KRYAVAPFKDTLF
+126 KRYAVAPFIDTLF

-153 AYNVDT
+153 AYNVVS
-159 RINNLYEDDFAK
+159 RIHNLYEDDFVK

-180 EISADIVYKDLVIT
+180 EISTDIVYKDLVIT
-194 SITELDA
+194 SVTELDA
-201 LLEGKSKEEIAA
+201 LLEGKSKEEIATN
-213 QYLKKIQDSITN
+213 YLKRIQDSITT
-225 ERAENSVTKLLMRC
+225 ERADNSITKLLTRI
-239 GLMLLILFVFSILI
+239 GLVFLILVVFSILI

-258 LKKYA
+258 LKKYG

-276 DVKIKN
+276 DIKIKN
-282 YILVTSVQ
+282 YVLVTSVQ

-300 ILRWGLII
+300 ILRWALII
-308 LIAFIMLPIIFSVF
+308 LIAFIMLPIVFSVF
-322 PFTQSWAAN
+322 PFTQSWASN

-338 PLKKAVVAVWDY
+338 PLKTAVLAIWDY

-365 YAVRFIKYIFSEIDK
+365 YAVRFVKYIFSEIDK
-380 GKLEINGFHRD
+380 GKLEVNGFHRD

-465 IADKTGIVIE
+465 IADKTGVVIE

-509 SEEGICFQVE
+509 SEDGICFQVE

-536 QIPSRVKR
+536 NIPPRIKR

-563 LYELNVYIQKSAE
+563 LYELNVYIAKSAE
-576 IELAKSEIFQLILDD
+576 IELAKSEIFQSILDD
-591 FLAAGIEMNGP
+591 FLAAGIDMNGP
-602 HIFAKADHVQQY
+602 HIFAKVDHVQQY
-614 NPIMP
+614 NPKMT
-619 ND
+619 NN